1 MTSPLNLYVLLH
13 YAIEPEFD
21 FWNPDDEQESGGD
34 LYGALMWLADEGLLK
49 SRYGDV
55 GWCARG
61 APRFGP
67 GRDDVE
73 RPLFSITDKG
83 RAMVDH
89 LCEVQVP
96 VCKWIKP
103 KAAA

>member
-21 FWNPDDEQESGGD
+21 FWNPDDDEHSGLGV
-34 LYGALMWLADEGLLK
+34 YNALLWLADEGLLK
-49 SRYGDV
+49 PRNGDV
-55 GWCARG
+55 SWCARG

-67 GRDDVE
+67 GRADVE

-83 RAMVDH
+83 RAMVEH
-89 LCEVQVP
+89 LCAIEVP
-96 VCKWIKP
+96 VCKWVQP
-103 KAAA
+103 ERAA

>member
-13 YAIEPEFD
+13 YVIEPEYD
-21 FWNPDDEQESGGD
+21 FWNGDDEQEIGLD
-34 LYGALMWLADEGLLK
+34 VFDALMWLADEGLLK

-83 RAMVDH
+83 RAMVEH
-89 LCEVQVP
+89 LLEVQVP
-96 VCKWIKP
+96 VCQWVKP